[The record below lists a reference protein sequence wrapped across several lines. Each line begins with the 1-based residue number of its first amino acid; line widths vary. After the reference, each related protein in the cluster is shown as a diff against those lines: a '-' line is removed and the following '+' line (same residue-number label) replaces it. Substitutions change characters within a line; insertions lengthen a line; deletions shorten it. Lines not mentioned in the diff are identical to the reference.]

1 MTFEKQ
7 NTGVSFLEEKIKN
20 ILKSKGPAN
29 GKLILILLLSDP
41 DVNKYRVDMNDR
53 TLEKLLEL
61 AFQRLLRNS
70 HIYADLSF
78 DLENTDS
85 KTLYYLHG
93 QMPSKVETGVA
104 KIIPKSPRPL

>member
-70 HIYADLSF
+70 RIYTDLSF

-85 KTLYYLHG
+85 RTLYYLPG
-93 QMPSKVETGVA
+93 QMPAETEISAVE
-104 KIIPKSPRPL
+104 I